1 MKRSCIVIA
10 LALVASALPAQ
21 SDQWEFRFG
30 PRFWGVTVAGRYT
43 LAPPSPDDVETSVT
57 GLLSP
62 AYESAGYYRAAD
74 GSLYTVPDD
83 GDDPAATGFNRFD
96 VVWQFGVQQGILDRG
111 GDTADTA
118 VGFLLYRGQYDL
130 PFRDD
135 GQLFF
140 ASDLPEADSSL
151 RGSIVG
157 GIGYRDVSQDEVTRV
172 QRGFAGELAVEWGP
186 PFLHNQ
192 FLGEADYNR
201 TTLVLRGYLP
211 VYELEPVDGRNR
223 FSAYLAA
230 LSVVDWANGP
240 QIPHIIRATTGG
252 RSVRSATGGSVRGYR
267 SGRFDATFKTVG
279 NVEARLNLPA
289 IVVPGIVPGL
299 VVYTDGGYFYDVSQ
313 TSPVT
318 AENSGFLLSSGAG
331 FYLDLFDAA
340 ELVFYSNYLWSQTDV
355 SGERW
360 VPFSLG
366 FGFHY

>member
-1 MKRSCIVIA
+1 MRRICSIA
-10 LALVASALPAQ
+10 ALLLIAAGAWAQ

-30 PRFWGVTVAGRYT
+30 PRFWGVTVAGRYM
-43 LAPPSPDDVETSVT
+43 LEPPSADDVETSIT

-62 AYESAGYYRAAD
+62 AYQRTGYYRTD
-74 GSLYTVPDD
+74 EGELYTVPED
-83 GDDPAATGFNRFD
+83 GNDPDVTSYDRFD
-96 VVWQFGVQQGILDRG
+96 LVWQLGVQQGIFDRG
-111 GDTADTA
+111 GDDADTA

-135 GQLFF
+135 EQLFF
-140 ASDLPEADSSL
+140 AADLPETDSSI

-157 GIGYRDVSQDEVTRV
+157 GVAYRDIAKNDVTRV
-172 QRGFAGELAVEWGP
+172 QHGIAGELALEWGP

-192 FLGEADYNR
+192 LLGEADYNR
-201 TTLVLRGYLP
+201 TTLTLRGYLP
-211 VYELEPVDGRNR
+211 LYEAAPVDGRNR

-230 LSVVDWANGP
+230 FSVVDWANGP
-240 QIPHIIRATTGG
+240 QIPQIIRSTTGG

-289 IVVPGIVPGL
+289 IVLPGIVPGL
-299 VVYTDGGYFYDVSQ
+299 VVYTDGGYFYDASQ
-313 TSPVT
+313 TSPVA
-318 AENSGFLLSSGAG
+318 AENSGTRLSSGAG

-340 ELVFYSNYLWSQTDV
+340 TLVFYTNYLWTETDV
-355 SGERW
+355 TGERW